1 MPLYYFHITNGREA
15 FRDPEGV
22 ELRDLRAAHDYALAD
37 ARDMIRE
44 NPLGGQAWAEWTF
57 EITDACGRYVLTVPF
72 AEAEDDGNGRDARA
86 A

>member
-1 MPLYYFHITNGREA
+1 MPLYYFHITNGKRA

-22 ELRDLRAAHDYALAD
+22 ELSDLRAAHDYALED
-37 ARDMIRE
+37 ARDLIRRHSFGHDA
-44 NPLGGQAWAEWTF
+44 LTDWTF

-72 AEAEDDGNGRDARA
+72 AEAEDGGSGVRA